1 MDERKYKGKQCRNN
15 IWTEAVAVSHLFCN
29 VSTSFSWILWLWQ
42 IAVSWVLRDYAYTRS
57 LFFHVWTANQT
68 LVMGVTTCHAVR
80 HNFSIQTI
88 FFVHTL
94 QITEN
99 QHYQAARSSTKSV
112 SFGSVWFEWVRR
124 VLGTLFPVTSA
135 GEKCKGSVRHG
146 RRHDYL
152 LFVSCIVYRSASA
165 FIKIKNQN
173 YKHFPH

>member
-1 MDERKYKGKQCRNN
+1 
-15 IWTEAVAVSHLFCN
+15 
-29 VSTSFSWILWLWQ
+29 
-42 IAVSWVLRDYAYTRS
+42 
-57 LFFHVWTANQT
+57 
-68 LVMGVTTCHAVR
+68 MGVTTCHAVR

-88 FFVHTL
+88 FSVHTL

-152 LFVSCIVYRSASA
+152 LFVSCIVYHSASA

-173 YKHFPH
+173 YKQNFSPLASSYYVTRNLPFTAEVQDCDFSAVCVCYTAVGYTFQCSMCLLYCSWL